1 VTSYNFVQPWLDYQ
15 KKFLDY
21 WQQSAG
27 HDTQLKEP
35 KNMANYTE
43 ATKPWRD
50 AVRQWS
56 DLVSA
61 SYAHNVSEVFNA
73 MPQYQ
78 EFMNKLSD
86 WPFGAQGLQRFWEE
100 LNTGITSAQSDP
112 LKLYIRW
119 NNEYINL
126 FPKNLVAFLPEQI
139 KPLFDKA
146 IDLYAFSKTST
157 SDFFKPWLDKAQK
170 MHNLLLRSM
179 TGDQSS
185 YNEFVKLWQGTFT
198 SSIGKMVNV
207 SQLSMNRETLQTQM
221 SSINAMITLINTLNE
236 YIATL
241 VKTSQDTLEKL
252 IIDYRAMVIEGNNPK
267 SYSEFYDYWWKQ
279 NEAAYLQL
287 FGTPE
292 FARLSG

>member
-1 VTSYNFVQPWLDYQ
+1 
-15 KKFLDY
+15 
-21 WQQSAG
+21 
-27 HDTQLKEP
+27 
-35 KNMANYTE
+35 
-43 ATKPWRD
+43 
-50 AVRQWS
+50 
-56 DLVSA
+56 
-61 SYAHNVSEVFNA
+61 
-73 MPQYQ
+73 
-78 EFMNKLSD
+78 
-86 WPFGAQGLQRFWEE
+86 
-100 LNTGITSAQSDP
+100 
-112 LKLYIRW
+112 
-119 NNEYINL
+119 
-126 FPKNLVAFLPEQI
+126 
-139 KPLFDKA
+139 
-146 IDLYAFSKTST
+146 
-157 SDFFKPWLDKAQK
+157 
-170 MHNLLLRSM
+170 M

-292 FARLSG
+292 FARLSGQLLEAGCNYKKNFDDLMERQLEFLPYPTKTDMDSLYKTVDTLKRDMRNIKKEFEGLKKYVSEALEED